1 MPSVSTQLPRD
12 RETAELVRDTA
23 YPDVQSMKDN
33 ALLPTDGPKG
43 ILDLLV
49 SMYVGIASETTKR
62 DIRLVWRQPVIGHM
76 VAYLVGFGFR
86 TAGDYSWHVVD
97 GTRPCER

>member
-1 MPSVSTQLPRD
+1 MR
-12 RETAELVRDTA
+12 
-23 YPDVQSMKDN
+23 DN

-49 SMYVGIASETTKR
+49 SMYVGIASETIKR

-76 VAYLVGFGFR
+76 VAYPVGFGFR

-97 GTRPCER
+97 VARPCER